1 MLRRTDSVVASRPPL
16 QDSIKSRANRA
27 KKHSRAAIFNS
38 VRVPSAALDVSF
50 AGSPLQNSPDDFV
63 MTSWRWSW
71 RGYSKSIT
79 ENMCCNCGEGA
90 CAIKDREAFMSQ
102 ENPLMKGIIE
112 LRSGNCRIQCFC
124 SLIPTWQGLKYF
136 SPDVLICTCVCACV
150 IYIYA
155 SPTPVFNLAPRR
167 RLISVAKALGLI

>member
-1 MLRRTDSVVASRPPL
+1 
-16 QDSIKSRANRA
+16 
-27 KKHSRAAIFNS
+27 
-38 VRVPSAALDVSF
+38 
-50 AGSPLQNSPDDFV
+50 
-63 MTSWRWSW
+63 
-71 RGYSKSIT
+71 
-79 ENMCCNCGEGA
+79 
-90 CAIKDREAFMSQ
+90 MSQ

-136 SPDVLICTCVCACV
+136 SPDVLIRTCVCACV

-155 SPTPVFNLAPRR
+155 SPTPVFNLAPLR

>member
-27 KKHSRAAIFNS
+27 KKHSRAAIFDS
-38 VRVPSAALDVSF
+38 ALDVSF
-50 AGSPLQNSPDDFV
+50 AGSPLQNSTDDFV

-102 ENPLMKGIIE
+102 ENPPNERHYRVAFGE
-112 LRSGNCRIQCFC
+112 LQN
-124 SLIPTWQGLKYF
+124 
-136 SPDVLICTCVCACV
+136 
-150 IYIYA
+150 
-155 SPTPVFNLAPRR
+155 PVFLQLDSNLAGTK
-167 RLISVAKALGLI
+167 IFQS